1 MIIYGIIFSVRKV
14 YEEIYK
20 RLKELLPIIKYPRFH
35 IYLMKTNKKFFH
47 VKKLMNGLF
56 DSTIYNYFRTHLL
69 TRHSGVLNS
78 LALEKV
84 KFNLTFEKYQ

>member
-1 MIIYGIIFSVRKV
+1 MIVYGMIFGVRKV

-35 IYLMKTNKKFFH
+35 IYLMKIENKKFH
-47 VKKLMNGLF
+47 VNKLFNGLF
-56 DSTIYNYFRTHLL
+56 DTTIFNYFRTHLL
-69 TRHSGVLNS
+69 TRHSSVLNS

-84 KFNLTFEKYQ
+84 KLNFIFEKY